1 MKAKYSLVALLLA
14 PQFLFAQTGVV
25 ARHPANPQGKDFTM
39 EDVTISRNVYPL
51 NNYAR
56 WDDDNSIRV
65 FSDGTWKKNGPCHG
79 CYQRI

>member
-39 EDVTISRNVYPL
+39 EVH
-51 NNYAR
+51 
-56 WDDDNSIRV
+56 
-65 FSDGTWKKNGPCHG
+65 DGRRYHKPECLSSKQLRKMG
-79 CYQRI
+79 